1 MPKKV
6 NNILIKYF
14 TICLI
19 VLMLFDGQKSKNT
32 NNVLK
37 FVFDVLVFSSMPWH
51 VSVFFGAQIER
62 EVP

>member
-1 MPKKV
+1 
-6 NNILIKYF
+6 
-14 TICLI
+14 
-19 VLMLFDGQKSKNT
+19 MLFDGQKSMNT